1 MILTCI
7 THQLYMVMWICRLL
21 ANFCLTRPL
30 TPTMFKTLS
39 LKNRFFHDTL
49 RCFSCKYNYSQ
60 TFLLWFGVWCLVLI
74 LICLFPSFFFV
85 SFCFFSFACAC
96 VFIFNHSVVKGH
108 HIETN
113 NVPPLTTTYQYT
125 SSKRTTDGKH
135 CSLNLHASIKPSLFT
150 FLSFMLLKIL

>member
-39 LKNRFFHDTL
+39 LKTGFFMTQGDDFHV
-49 RCFSCKYNYSQ
+49 YNYSQ

-74 LICLFPSFFFV
+74 LICLFPSFLFV

-96 VFIFNHSVVKGH
+96 VFILNHSVVKGH

-135 CSLNLHASIKPSLFT
+135 CSLNLHASIKPSLFS
-150 FLSFMLLKIL
+150 FLSFMLLRIL

>member
-7 THQLYMVMWICRLL
+7 THQLYIVMWICRLL

-39 LKNRFFHDTL
+39 LKTGFFMTHLDV
-49 RCFSCKYNYSQ
+49 FHVYNYSQ
-60 TFLLWFGVWCLVLI
+60 TFLLWFGVWCLVFI
-74 LICLFPSFFFV
+74 LICLFSSFLFV

-96 VFIFNHSVVKGH
+96 VFILNHSVVKGH

-135 CSLNLHASIKPSLFT
+135 CSLNLHASLKPSLFS
-150 FLSFMLLKIL
+150 FLSFMLLRIL